1 MESVRHRSGTSC
13 HAAPHLDAA
22 VFSALEPRLD
32 SLDAAIDTFQLID
45 RILQPKVY
53 ANC

>member
-1 MESVRHRSGTSC
+1 MKTVRHRSGASC
-13 HAAPHLDAA
+13 HAASHLDAA
-22 VFSALEPRLD
+22 VFSSLESSFD

-45 RILQPKVY
+45 GILQPKVY